1 MMNIEEE
8 VRLSAHLLDHDYFH
22 PVVYKNNPNE
32 YEEIEV
38 LENERIPADEEVRVG
53 ISRSERVIATHI
65 IAQNVQRLNE
75 QQDLLLFL
83 WSTGHRNDEYVQR
96 EIGPYAQPWRSRYTL
111 ILSIFMYYI

>member
-1 MMNIEEE
+1 MKSSILGKLTYIENQFSVEFNQVRNNI
-8 VRLSAHLLDHDYFH
+8 R
-22 PVVYKNNPNE
+22 
-32 YEEIEV
+32 
-38 LENERIPADEEVRVG
+38 VRVG